1 MRVRP
6 SGMRMINSPSSTP
19 LPRCLTRSAYQRY
32 PYFLALAAVSLIHSP
47 IRSGDLFFASRIHPS
62 TPSKSPTSLGP
73 RTFPFLRKEG
83 KIDFANLTISYSHL
97 YPLALDALPLTLINS
112 LLFIANIHD
121 VEIAGQFYCQ
131 IPTGAGFAEPV
142 FYNRYPE
149 VFAS

>member
-32 PYFLALAAVSLIHSP
+32 PYFLALAAVSLSHSP
-47 IRSGDLFFASRIHPS
+47 IRRGDLFFASRIHPS

-73 RTFPFLRKEG
+73 RTFTFLRKEG

-97 YPLALDALPLTLINS
+97 YPLALDALPLTLIDS
-112 LLFIANIHD
+112 SLFIADIHD
-121 VEIAGQFYCQ
+121 VKITGQFYCQ
-131 IPTGAGFAEPV
+131 IPTGACFPEPV
-142 FYNRYPE
+142 LNNRHPK
-149 VFAS
+149 VLSS